1 MLKNLR
7 SNYKPPSRDC
17 LSTKLLSD
25 EAVCVDI
32 KINNIL
38 EKANNLTLG
47 IRKMGTNI
55 MRI

>member
-7 SNYKPPSRDC
+7 SNYKPPSLYC

-25 EAVCVDI
+25 EAVRVDI
-32 KINNIL
+32 KVNNIL

-47 IRKMGTNI
+47 MNVFILLKLI
-55 MRI
+55 